1 MVAILATLFSA
12 CESGSTEKAVK
23 EGIIEYD
30 AKVVDYN
37 HPLAELAPGSATLKF
52 KDDKME
58 MEMTAMGMFKN
69 TYICNL
75 SEKTLTQ
82 MVNFLD
88 VKQASTDDQKE
99 ITKENDDYKLII
111 EETPE
116 TKVIAGY
123 NCKKLKVKKAKDPN
137 TTFDVYYT
145 NEMGPEEIN
154 SLSPYAEIK
163 GMLMQYRLRK
173 MGLEMEFTAKSVKK
187 ADVPDEAFVVPDNFK
202 RISKQEM
209 RKFFDQF

>member
-1 MVAILATLFSA
+1 
-12 CESGSTEKAVK
+12 
-23 EGIIEYD
+23 
-30 AKVVDYN
+30 
-37 HPLAELAPGSATLKF
+37 
-52 KDDKME
+52 
-58 MEMTAMGMFKN
+58 
-69 TYICNL
+69 
-75 SEKTLTQ
+75 

-88 VKQASTDDQKE
+88 VKQASIDDQLE

-123 NCKKLKVKKAKDPN
+123 NCKKLKVKKAKDPKN
-137 TTFDVYYT
+137 SFDVYYT
-145 NEMGPEEIN
+145 NEMGPEEAN

-163 GMLMQYRLRK
+163 GMLMQYRLSK
-173 MGLEMEFTAKSVKK
+173 MGLEMEFTAKTVKK

-209 RKFFDQF
+209 RKFFEQF